1 MLFEDPMM
9 SASQV
14 NLRLRLVSVSALVVA
29 LSGCAP
35 GAWNDQSGYDAF
47 MDTIETAC
55 PQRINGI
62 KISTLENNS
71 ASFLDINSRLY
82 YGKISADQFR
92 EYVTGFYDSSAET
105 NQAIDCIIS
114 HVPKTPPPTPA
125 RLLDMGAGS
134 KDAPPPPAAP

>member
-1 MLFEDPMM
+1 M
-9 SASQV
+9 SHSLTA
-14 NLRLRLVSVSALVVA
+14 LPRRLVLVSALVTS

-62 KISTLENNS
+62 EISTLENNS
-71 ASFLDINSRLY
+71 ASFLDINSKLY
-82 YGKISADQFR
+82 YGKIDAAQFR
-92 EYVTGFYDSSAET
+92 QYVQGFYDSSAET

-114 HVPKTPPPTPA
+114 HVPKSAPSAPGLLPDRGA
-125 RLLDMGAGS
+125 RA
-134 KDAPPPPAAP
+134 DAPPPPAAP

>member
-1 MLFEDPMM
+1 MPHSLTALP
-9 SASQV
+9 
-14 NLRLRLVSVSALVVA
+14 RRLVLVSALVTS

-35 GAWNDQSGYDAF
+35 GAWNAQSGYDVF

-62 KISTLENNS
+62 EISTLENNS

-82 YGKISADQFR
+82 YGKIDAAQYR

-114 HVPKTPPPTPA
+114 HVPKSPPPAPGMLPDTGTGRA
-125 RLLDMGAGS
+125 
-134 KDAPPPPAAP
+134 DAPPPPAAP

>member
-1 MLFEDPMM
+1 MPHTPTALP
-9 SASQV
+9 
-14 NLRLRLVSVSALVVA
+14 RRLVLVSALVTS

-35 GAWNDQSGYDAF
+35 DAWNAQSGYDVF

-62 KISTLENNS
+62 EISTLENNS

-82 YGKISADQFR
+82 YGKIDAAQYR

-105 NQAIDCIIS
+105 NQAIDCIIAQ
-114 HVPKTPPPTPA
+114 VPKSSPPAPGMLP
-125 RLLDMGAGS
+125 DMGAGRAN
-134 KDAPPPPAAP
+134 APPPPAAP